1 MTACMNQLLG
11 VAAIMAA
18 TPAGAVCTPAT
29 INPAAVQAVR
39 PYMSPSA
46 VNGILGCA
54 PTEVGPVWIW
64 SIPGVDRAGAIVQ
77 IGVVFDE
84 AGAVSAQYQ
93 VIPPIVPAGQGALR
107 VHGAWV
113 NGAWVSGTTIP

>member
-1 MTACMNQLLG
+1 MRLNQLLCTVAV
-11 VAAIMAA
+11 VAAA
-18 TPAGAVCTPAT
+18 PVGAVCTPAT
-29 INPAAVQAVR
+29 INPAAVQAIR
-39 PYMSPSA
+39 PYMSPAS
-46 VNGILGCA
+46 VSGVLGCA

-64 SIPGVDRAGAIVQ
+64 SIPGVDQAGAVVQ

-107 VHGAWV
+107 VHGTWV
-113 NGAWVSGTTIP
+113 HGAWVSGTTIP